1 MPTKMKPI
9 PGKQSRR
16 KANCARAVR
25 AAVLAA
31 VVLAAV
37 IFAASCSDADSL
49 GDEAATEVQ
58 VGTPPLWSNG
68 IGELMRLKC
77 GICHQV
83 PAGEVSPDGTPQSFD
98 LNYHIVNPDGVPG
111 AKDVLV
117 LFSIDTDKILRGP
130 VGSIR
135 QMPLE
140 YATPLTEQ
148 EKSALEVWAADNGN

>member
-1 MPTKMKPI
+1 MKRN

-16 KANCARAVR
+16 KANWARAVR

-37 IFAASCSDADSL
+37 VFAASCSDADSL
-49 GDEAATEVQ
+49 GDEAVTEVQ

-98 LNYHIVNPDGVPG
+98 LNYYNAAAHPDGVLG
-111 AKDVLV
+111 AQD
-117 LFSIDTDKILRGP
+117 STARTNITSGILRGP

-148 EKSALEVWAADNGN
+148 EKTALEAWAGTGAF